1 MTVHTSS
8 STLRIDALEYSVWD
22 RTRFLEWREGK
33 LDAVHVTLAIWET
46 SRETLRAVGEWTR
59 HFYNNADLIMEART
73 AADILEAKRQG
84 KTAVIL
90 GLQNT
95 TAFEDDLDLVW
106 GFHSA
111 GIRIAQLTYNI
122 QNSVGSG
129 CWESEDSGISTHYG
143 KHLLKEMNQV
153 GMLID
158 ISHCGERTC
167 MDAIEISEVPIA
179 LTHGNPREFV
189 GLDVELPMR
198 NRSTE
203 LINLLAERGGV
214 IGLSMYPRLAPGGDK
229 CTLEL
234 FCDMVAWTVDLVGI
248 NHVGIGSDL
257 YLGHEPKVIN
267 WWRMGRW
274 ARESAI
280 PHSGLPTFP
289 TWMDSPAKFGN
300 IAEGLAKKG
309 FSEDEQGLILGGNFL
324 NLFDTIFS
332 QKEATTSARTP
343 LVGGI
348 GDGLLVG

>member
-8 STLRIDALEYSVWD
+8 NSLRIDALEYSVWD
-22 RTRFLEWREGK
+22 RTRFLEWHEGK

-203 LINLLAERGGV
+203 LIKLLAECGGV

-234 FCDMVAWTVDLVGI
+234 FATWLHGRSILSESTMWVSA
-248 NHVGIGSDL
+248 
-257 YLGHEPKVIN
+257 VI
-267 WWRMGRW
+267 
-274 ARESAI
+274 
-280 PHSGLPTFP
+280 F
-289 TWMDSPAKFGN
+289 
-300 IAEGLAKKG
+300 
-309 FSEDEQGLILGGNFL
+309 IL
-324 NLFDTIFS
+324 DTS
-332 QKEATTSARTP
+332 LK
-343 LVGGI
+343 
-348 GDGLLVG
+348 